1 MSAQVHVGD
10 IGTVFY
16 AIVKDE
22 TSAYVDISAAST
34 RQMFFRKPSGSVLTK
49 TASYVA
55 AYTGADPDV
64 IAGVVG
70 KAVMQWTTINGDIDA
85 AGAWSYQGSVVIGAG
100 SWKTDIHAFTVDA
113 NLA

>member
-22 TSAYVDISAAST
+22 TSAYVNISTASP
-34 RQMFFRKPSGSVLTK
+34 RQMFFRKPDATVLTK
-49 TASYVA
+49 TATYVTV
-55 AYTGADPDV
+55 YTGTDPDV
-64 IAGVVG
+64 IAGVAAN
-70 KAVMQWTTINGDIDA
+70 AVMQWTTINGDLSA
-85 AGAWSYQGSVVIGAG
+85 AGAWSVQGRVVIGAG
-100 SWKTDIHAFTVDA
+100 TWSTDTHAFTVDA

>member
-1 MSAQVHVGD
+1 MSAQAHVGD
-10 IGTVFY
+10 TGTVFY

-22 TSAYVDISAAST
+22 TSAYVNISAAST
-34 RQMFFRKPSGSVLTK
+34 RQMFFKKPDNSVLTK

-55 AYTGADPDV
+55 AYTGTDPE
-64 IAGVVG
+64 IAAGVAG
-70 KAVMQWTTINGDIDA
+70 QAVMQWTTLAGDLTA
-85 AGAWSYQGSVVIGAG
+85 AGAWSVQGSVVIGAG